1 MDDGLPITDMLRH
14 ITQDLY
20 QIGECVAGQAGHEAV
35 RVYVLLNNGRP
46 ILIDCGSHLHR
57 AALLRELDRLL
68 NGTAPQFIF
77 LTHSELPHSGNLQKI
92 AEKWPKIQ
100 VLVSNVLLPYIELA
114 PVLPLGQITAVTPG
128 AILEFAGR
136 RLEFVDALLKDQP
149 GSQWLYDSLTKTLF
163 TGDGF
168 GYYHPPDQCE
178 LFSDEVAGGIMS
190 EQFRPYHYNAFRFL
204 RWVIPERLNADMDTL
219 FQQRD
224 VQIIAP
230 IHGNAIRD
238 VPLHVGRLQTAINE
252 ICTPYRKEAIDW
264 RVVNL

>member
-1 MDDGLPITDMLRH
+1 MLRH
-14 ITQDLY
+14 ITEDLY
-20 QIGECVAGQAGHEAV
+20 QIGECVVGEGGHEAV

-57 AALLRELDRLL
+57 AKVMAELDELL
-68 NGTAPQFIF
+68 AGAVPEAIF
-77 LTHSELPHSGNLQKI
+77 LTHSELPHSGNLQMV
-92 AEKWPKIQ
+92 AEKWPDIQ
-100 VLVSNVLLPYIELA
+100 VWVSNVLLPYIELA

-128 AILEFAGR
+128 TIFEFGER

-168 GYYHPPDQCE
+168 GYYHTPEQCE
-178 LFSDEVAGGIMS
+178 LFSDEMEEGITV
-190 EQFRPYHYNAFRFL
+190 EQLRPYHHNAFRFL
-204 RWVIPERLNADMDTL
+204 RWVIPERLNADMDKM
-219 FQQRD
+219 FQKRD

-238 VPLHVGRLQTAINE
+238 VRLHVGRLQTAVAE
-252 ICTPYRKEAIDW
+252 ICAPYR
-264 RVVNL
+264 RQ